1 MNTPET
7 PLIVFFSILVG
18 GGMTMVTMRV
28 GVFYGGGGLP
38 TLHNTWWVSFNY
50 MKQQFL
56 MDLGCPTPFGTNL
69 GIA

>member
-28 GVFYGGGGLP
+28 GVFYGGGGYL
-38 TLHNTWWVSFNY
+38 LFI
-50 MKQQFL
+50 
-56 MDLGCPTPFGTNL
+56 TPGENPS
-69 GIA
+69 II

>member
-28 GVFYGGGGLP
+28 GVFYGGGGEIVGLVP
-38 TLHNTWWVSFNY
+38 KAEKYV
-50 MKQQFL
+50 
-56 MDLGCPTPFGTNL
+56 
-69 GIA
+69 